1 MADSSISLLQKFINA
16 IFIDVEIFIKEN
28 QLYCDLIKQTAS
40 NRLNHISRI
49 RTCGQMLVALEVA
62 CWLNDP
68 AYALQAVIYL
78 YGLLTPLIFS
88 KIFYPS
94 IYQIFERCLA
104 VGEEIASQIS
114 KQRSRL
120 VQENI
125 YHMIACISYYMSQY
139 LHQNDEI
146 KLSQLINQVGKKFL
160 STSTPATT
168 TTTEPD
174 PTGALL
180 PDEIA
185 EQVIPKAQQASIH
198 NEELKA
204 LERFVARERAP
215 HSILTGSEDAVVVY
229 NFVNATS
236 AKQGYKEG
244 NSSCC
249 ERSDALSALCTVVL
263 KFRKRTAYME
273 YLVQVLTKSLADCS
287 NDDILSW
294 YDDNQTFVNK
304 RNELLLGPWRT
315 IISRGEGLIAIAGSN
330 ENKYGRCSYLSVIS
344 RYSLCVCVL

>member
-1 MADSSISLLQKFINA
+1 MKCTFCFRLRYSRVSDSSIALLQKFINA
-16 IFIDVEIFIKEN
+16 IFIDVEIFIREN
-28 QLYCDLIKQTAS
+28 QLYCDMITPTAS
-40 NRLNHISRI
+40 NRLNQISRI
-49 RTCGQMLVALEVA
+49 RTCGQILMALEVA

-68 AYALQAVIYL
+68 SYALQAIIYL

-104 VGEEIASQIS
+104 VAEEIAAQVS

-139 LHQNDEI
+139 LQQNDEI

-160 STSTPATT
+160 STTIPSTEFNEQASM
-168 TTTEPD
+168 
-174 PTGALL
+174 GLL
-180 PDEIA
+180 SDDIA

-215 HSILTGSEDAVVVY
+215 HSILTGSEEATVVY
-229 NFVNATS
+229 NFIHTTT

-244 NSSCC
+244 HFSFMTN
-249 ERSDALSALCTVVL
+249 RS
-263 KFRKRTAYME
+263 
-273 YLVQVLTKSLADCS
+273 
-287 NDDILSW
+287 
-294 YDDNQTFVNK
+294 
-304 RNELLLGPWRT
+304 
-315 IISRGEGLIAIAGSN
+315 
-330 ENKYGRCSYLSVIS
+330 SYLCLNFSLEIS
-344 RYSLCVCVL
+344 